1 MLLKSFEALPVIAG
15 LTGVSIHALL
25 YRHGEW
31 DTKAPA
37 VVINY
42 AIISAILIS
51 VEYLGILE
59 KSDIPTTPNWSLRL
73 VAYHLLGVYSSM
85 AFYRGALHRL
95 NKFPGPFLA
104 RLSNFYVTFLS
115 AKNFRLYEET
125 QKLHKR
131 YGDYVRIGPTELSI
145 SDPAAVKL
153 IYSSQAK
160 TQKGPWYNCI
170 EPRVS
175 LQTDRDKASHARRR
189 KTWDQGFSSQAL
201 RDYEPRVVHYTAQ
214 LMQAIEKGLNE
225 PMNMTKWFNLY
236 SIDVMG
242 DLSFGRSFDMLADNE
257 DKYFLNQLHADMKMI
272 GLFSHLMWL
281 FPFFKRI
288 PGINADYLKFWG
300 WLDNNVQNRI
310 KNPPSRPDVF
320 SWLLKSFEQGAKTEQ
335 DHHNL
340 HGDTYLISV
349 AGSDT
354 TAATLTNLFF
364 ELVKDPQLQKS
375 LQSELDALPNIST
388 DQLTGLKFLDAII
401 NETLRMHPIGETYI
415 PGDVMVAVP
424 MHALFRGIAIRVT
437 LISVSSL
444 IFDMNYTDDRAFEYP
459 NEFRPERW
467 TTKPELVK
475 DASVFI
481 PFGAG
486 PYVCVGKQLA
496 LMEIRRVTAEILT
509 RYDVSFVSGFSETS
523 FWNGKR
529 DAFTLVAAPM
539 ELTFKRRN

>member
-15 LTGVSIHALL
+15 LTGVSIHAIL

-42 AIISAILIS
+42 AILSAILIS

-59 KSDIPTTPNWSLRL
+59 KSDIPTASNWSLRL

-85 AFYRGALHRL
+85 VVYRGALHRL

-104 RLSNFYVTFLS
+104 RISNFYVTFLS

-125 QKLHKR
+125 QKLHEK

-201 RDYEPRVVHYTAQ
+201 RDYEPRVVHYTTQ

-242 DLSFGRSFDMLADNE
+242 DLSFGKSFDMLADNE
-257 DKYFLNQLHADMKMI
+257 DKYFYNQLHADMKMI

-300 WLDNNVQNRI
+300 WLDDKVQNRI

-354 TAATLTNLFF
+354 TAATLTNVFF
-364 ELVKDPQLQKS
+364 ELAKDPQLQKS
-375 LQSELDALPNIST
+375 LQSELDGLPNLST

-424 MHALFRGIAIRVT
+424 MHALFR
-437 LISVSSL
+437 
-444 IFDMNYTDDRAFEYP
+444 DERAFEDP
-459 NEFRPERW
+459 DKFRPERW

-539 ELTFKRRN
+539 ELNFKRRE